1 MRTHAQKYFI
11 KLARSRK
18 QNQNSGLPNSSEV
31 TSNPDRD
38 DMVRRYTHVCIYIT
52 HTHICVYITH
62 TRMFVYGHILIS
74 SDATY
79 NVLDVLA
86 KPHTVTKSF

>member
-1 MRTHAQKYFI
+1 
-11 KLARSRK
+11 
-18 QNQNSGLPNSSEV
+18 
-31 TSNPDRD
+31 
-38 DMVRRYTHVCIYIT
+38 MVRRYTHVCIYIT

-62 TRMFVYGHILIS
+62 TRIFVYGHILIS